1 MKVREP
7 EKVSQRWQ
15 SATKPFGQAL
25 LAAVLLGGCSAP
37 VLDRLAGEPE
47 VVAPLTQPLTG
58 RTHPAVSGCQRFV
71 LAIQRGQFDTA
82 YAQLSDETRMAL
94 TARAAALGLRGA
106 DLLRLGKLPVP
117 APPAAAGETADAA
130 PTVALEPLRLF
141 VVPRVQT
148 LQVLATPESER
159 FVEQL
164 VELTD
169 AGGAKRTVALRFENY
184 DWRLHHPTL
193 AYP

>member
-1 MKVREP
+1 M
-7 EKVSQRWQ
+7 QRRWLQ
-15 SATKPFGQAL
+15 LLWSGGGSVGQTL
-25 LAAVLLGGCSAP
+25 LTAALLGGCSAP
-37 VLDRLAGEPE
+37 VLDRLSGEPE
-47 VVAPLTQPLTG
+47 VVAPLTQPLTR

-71 LAIQRGQFDTA
+71 LAIQRGQFDAA

-94 TARAAALGLRGA
+94 TARAATLGLRGA

-117 APPAAAGETADAA
+117 APPAAAEGTAETA

-141 VVPRVQT
+141 VVPQVQT

-169 AGGAKRTVALRFENY
+169 ASGAKRTVALRFENY

>member
-1 MKVREP
+1 MR
-7 EKVSQRWQ
+7 QRSYRGALRPV
-15 SATKPFGQAL
+15 SATVRAGLWSVASL
-25 LAAVLLGGCSAP
+25 LAACSSP

-47 VVAPLTQPLTG
+47 VVAPLTQPVTN

-71 LAIQRGQFDTA
+71 LAVQRGQHDAA

-94 TARAAALGLRGA
+94 TTRAASMGLRGV

-117 APPAAAGETADAA
+117 APPAATDAPA
-130 PTVALEPLRLF
+130 EAPPTVALEPLRLF
-141 VVPRVQT
+141 AVPQIKT
-148 LQVLATPESER
+148 LQVLATPESDR

-169 AGGAKRTVALRFENY
+169 ASGTKRTVALRFENY
-184 DWRLHHPTL
+184 DWRLHNPTL

>member
-1 MKVREP
+1 MQRQLLQRVRP
-7 EKVSQRWQ
+7 
-15 SATKPFGQAL
+15 AGKPLGLVL
-25 LAAVLLGGCSAP
+25 LAGALLGGCSAP
-37 VLDRLAGEPE
+37 VLDRLSGEPE
-47 VVAPLTQPLTG
+47 VVAPLTQPLTR

-71 LAIQRGQFDTA
+71 LAIQRGQFDAA

-94 TARAAALGLRGA
+94 TARAATLGLRGA

-117 APPAAAGETADAA
+117 APPAATGDAPETA

-141 VVPRVQT
+141 VVPQVQT

-169 AGGAKRTVALRFENY
+169 ASGAKRTVALLFENY

>member
-1 MKVREP
+1 MR
-7 EKVSQRWQ
+7 
-15 SATKPFGQAL
+15 ATFGRASFVLL
-25 LAAVLLGGCSAP
+25 LACVGCSTP
-37 VLDRLAGEPE
+37 VLERLSGEPE
-47 VVAPLTQPLTG
+47 VVSPLTQPMTK

-71 LAIQRGQFDTA
+71 LAVQQGQFDSA

-94 TARAAALGLRGA
+94 TARAASMGLRGP

-117 APPAAAGETADAA
+117 APPVAAGEAAEAA

-141 VVPRVQT
+141 AVPQIQT
-148 LQVLATPESER
+148 LQVLATPEADR
-159 FVEQL
+159 YVELL

-169 AGGAKRTVALRFENY
+169 KSGTKRTIAMRFENY